1 MDAFFG
7 AVASLVIGLIVW
19 AIAMIVLYYVIKQAI
34 VDGLKQSDW
43 QTIGSRMRPELHESA
58 KPEHRL

>member
-1 MDAFFG
+1 VEGFFG
-7 AVASLVIGLIVW
+7 ALASLAIGLVVW
-19 AIAMIVLYYVIKQAI
+19 GIAMIVLYYVVKQAI

-43 QTIGSRMRPELHESA
+43 QTIGSRMRPELHESR